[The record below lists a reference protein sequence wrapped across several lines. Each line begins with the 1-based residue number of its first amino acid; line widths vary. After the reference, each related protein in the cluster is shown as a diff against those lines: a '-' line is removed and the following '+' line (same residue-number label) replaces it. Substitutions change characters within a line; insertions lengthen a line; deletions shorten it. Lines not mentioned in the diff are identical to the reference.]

1 MAAEMAQRVM
11 YERRASRELV
21 IDSSVNIFT
30 NSFHL
35 MQMTSDSLLSH
46 NVQLLAT
53 KWSRFSNG
61 RLISFE
67 Y

>member
-35 MQMTSDSLLSH
+35 MQMASDVT
-46 NVQLLAT
+46 NT
-53 KWSRFSNG
+53 FSQCSTVG
-61 RLISFE
+61 DKMESFR
-67 Y
+67 

>member
-35 MQMTSDSLLSH
+35 MQMASDVT
-46 NVQLLAT
+46 NT
-53 KWSRFSNG
+53 FSQCSTVG
-61 RLISFE
+61 DKM
-67 Y
+67 